1 MKPCTYYSFL
11 TVPIKG
17 EITNVD
23 IKHLRVQYR
32 VVNKESLQKTLET
45 QELGATVFQIESTH

>member
-1 MKPCTYYSFL
+1 MKLCTYYSLL
-11 TVPIKG
+11 TAPIKG

-32 VVNKESLQKTLET
+32 VVSKESLQKTLKA
-45 QELGATVFQIESTH
+45 QELGATVFQVESTH

>member
-1 MKPCTYYSFL
+1 MKLCTYYSFL

-23 IKHLRVQYR
+23 IKHLMVQYR